1 MADMIATATRTA
13 EAAAEAAVEAATGA
27 AEAIALGGAGGAPL
41 PQLIP
46 GPGPA
51 RVGYDRMV
59 DAVNRLPR
67 PVAAL
72 LVLALFLD
80 AALDPQGF
88 AQRMA
93 VLNQV
98 PEPLWW
104 LLGGVMTFF
113 FGARE
118 AHYLRKSTETAP
130 PKG

>member
-1 MADMIATATRTA
+1 MADMIATATRTV
-13 EAAAEAAVEAATGA
+13 ETAAEAATGA
-27 AEAIALGGAGGAPL
+27 VETIALGEAGGAAL

-46 GPGPA
+46 APGPA

-67 PVAAL
+67 PVAAF

-80 AALDPQGF
+80 AALDPLGF

-118 AHYLRKSTETAP
+118 AHYLRKSTDAAP

>member
-1 MADMIATATRTA
+1 MADLIATAARTV
-13 EAAAEAAVEAATGA
+13 EAAAEAATGA
-27 AEAIALGGAGGAPL
+27 VETIALGNAGGAPL

-46 GPGPA
+46 PPGPA

-67 PVAAL
+67 PLAAL

-80 AALDPQGF
+80 AALDPAGF
-88 AQRMA
+88 ARRMA
-93 VLNQV
+93 VMNQV

-104 LLGGVMTFF
+104 LMGGVMTFF